1 MRNCFGVGFETLPK
15 SDNQSTCPEA
25 VGLRDKGPPRRA
37 RSARRRVAR
46 RLMTSQG
53 SVWRRR
59 KATPRAARTSG
70 LGSEV
75 CSALVRL
82 PAPAGKED
90 LCVVAGFANFWSLI
104 ADETAGTNRLL
115 QWGVASI
122 QHPAPF
128 THPAG
133 PLLPWD
139 INVPRLVHRICSS
152 KLSSHR
158 CAMNIRNR
166 ARRRRFM
173 VIPKQGLLD
182 DLSTPT
188 NTVRTLGLL
197 AAPRSTVAAKS
208 AAEKDAP
215 GTEVRLSGLAAL
227 QIKVVNRSPADG
239 AVLLEAGKA
248 SIAQIQARA
257 PEGAKVYEE
266 HWYPLGR
273 VHSPWLRHLAS
284 ELKRPHGAREKTRT
298 WTVTVRLD
306 DAKKTRLK
314 GVRVT
319 AMVDEEEA
327 IGAEAVTDRYGRL
340 APRRGVRGQPACLP
354 DLRRRRRRSL
364 DVCHQ
369 RGHQAGCVGWV

>member
-1 MRNCFGVGFETLPK
+1 
-15 SDNQSTCPEA
+15 
-25 VGLRDKGPPRRA
+25 
-37 RSARRRVAR
+37 
-46 RLMTSQG
+46 
-53 SVWRRR
+53 
-59 KATPRAARTSG
+59 
-70 LGSEV
+70 
-75 CSALVRL
+75 
-82 PAPAGKED
+82 
-90 LCVVAGFANFWSLI
+90 
-104 ADETAGTNRLL
+104 
-115 QWGVASI
+115 
-122 QHPAPF
+122 
-128 THPAG
+128 
-133 PLLPWD
+133 
-139 INVPRLVHRICSS
+139 
-152 KLSSHR
+152 
-158 CAMNIRNR
+158 MNIRNR

-319 AMVDEEEA
+319 AMVDGEEA

-369 RGHQAGCVGWV
+369 RGHQAGCLGWV